1 MRKDKFY
8 INRIFGKEDR
18 KEEHRSASEIPTKKK
33 VKKLDEVPE
42 AGEEEAE
49 AKASA

>member
-8 INRIFGKEDR
+8 INRIFG